1 MQPRGHVT
9 PPRRTPPGARH
20 RTGLPQRAGAA
31 VSTNAADPEVIGS
44 PPPPVRRDPMVLAWL
59 TAVGVSWFGDYA
71 WNVALAWTAA
81 HTLSPVTAGVVLGA
95 TMLPQ
100 ALLVLLGGVLA
111 DRYDPRRLLV
121 AGESGQAV
129 VLVLG
134 AAGWASGIRGAP
146 ILVTVAVAFGVAS
159 GLTLPAG
166 TSLVRQIVAGRD
178 LGTVQ
183 GWNQISS
190 RAMRLL
196 GAPAGGILV
205 ASSGLVV
212 VMLVD
217 AATFALIAAVLGVL
231 VRPPLRL
238 PRATQERWRDTFTDG
253 MRYLRSHETAKLFVV
268 GLTALNV
275 FVTPVTGLG
284 VALRV
289 SGSDWGA
296 HWLGIA
302 DASLAAGA
310 IIGSV
315 VAIRWQ
321 PTYGAAAG
329 FKVLIVQGLA
339 IAAVG
344 LGWKPT
350 LILSMVVLGTTA
362 GAASVWLSAAFVRA
376 IDPSHL
382 GRVSSV
388 SSLGDMVLM
397 PLSVPALG
405 AVVHLTDVLTATL
418 LFGLSM
424 SALCLWFATRRP
436 LRTLVA

>member
-1 MQPRGHVT
+1 M
-9 PPRRTPPGARH
+9 
-20 RTGLPQRAGAA
+20 
-31 VSTNAADPEVIGS
+31 STTATDPELIGS

-59 TAVGVSWFGDYA
+59 AAVGVSWFGDYA

-81 HTLSPVTAGVVLGA
+81 HTLSPVLAGVVLGA
-95 TMLPQ
+95 EMLPQ

-121 AGESGQAV
+121 AGELGQAL

-134 AAGWASGIRGAP
+134 AAGWAWGLQGAP
-146 ILVTVAVAFGVAS
+146 ILVGIAVTFGFLS

-166 TSLVRQIVAGRD
+166 ISLVRQIVAGGD

-217 AATFALIAAVLGVL
+217 AATFALIAAVLVL
-231 VRPPLRL
+231 VVRPRFRL

-296 HWLGIA
+296 HWLGLA

-315 VAIRWQ
+315 AAIRWQ

-329 FKVLIVQGLA
+329 FKILIVQGLA

-350 LILSMVVLGTTA
+350 LVVSMAVLGFTA
-362 GAASVWLSAAFVRA
+362 GAASVWLGAAFVRA
-376 IDPSHL
+376 VDPSHL

-388 SSLGDMVLM
+388 TSLGDMVLM

-405 AVVHLTDVLTATL
+405 AVVHATDVLTATV
-418 LFGLSM
+418 LFGVSM
-424 SALCLWFATRRP
+424 SVLCLWFATRRP

>member
-1 MQPRGHVT
+1 
-9 PPRRTPPGARH
+9 
-20 RTGLPQRAGAA
+20 
-31 VSTNAADPEVIGS
+31 
-44 PPPPVRRDPMVLAWL
+44 MVLAWL
-59 TAVGVSWFGDYA
+59 AAGGVSWFGDYA

-81 HTLSPVTAGVVLGA
+81 HTLSPVMAGVVLGA
-95 TMLPQ
+95 EMLPQ

-121 AGESGQAV
+121 AGEIGQAL
-129 VLVLG
+129 VLVAG
-134 AAGWASGIRGAP
+134 AAGWASGIHGAP
-146 ILVTVAVAFGVAS
+146 ILIAIAVAFGIAS

-166 TSLVRQIVAGRD
+166 ATLVRQIVAGSD

-190 RAMRLL
+190 RTMKLL

-205 ASSGLVV
+205 ASAGLVA

-217 AATFALIAAVLGVL
+217 AATFLVIALVLLLV
-231 VRPPLRL
+231 VRPRFRL
-238 PRATQERWRDTFTDG
+238 PRAVHDRWRDTFTDG
-253 MRYLRSHETAKLFVV
+253 MRYLRSHETAKLFVI

-310 IIGSV
+310 IVGSV

-329 FKVLIVQGLA
+329 FRVLIVQGLA
-339 IAAVG
+339 IACVG

-350 LILSMVVLGTTA
+350 LVVSMAVPGFTA
-362 GAASVWLSAAFVRA
+362 GAASVWLSASFVRA

-388 SSLGDMVLM
+388 TSLGDMTLM

-405 AVVHLTDVLTATL
+405 AVVHATDVLTATL

-436 LRTLVA
+436 ISTLRA

>member
-1 MQPRGHVT
+1 
-9 PPRRTPPGARH
+9 
-20 RTGLPQRAGAA
+20 
-31 VSTNAADPEVIGS
+31 VSTTTNDPELIGA

-59 TAVGVSWFGDYA
+59 AAVGVSWFGDYA

-81 HTLSPVTAGVVLGA
+81 RTLSPAMAGVVLG
-95 TMLPQ
+95 TEMLPQ

-121 AGESGQAV
+121 AGEVGQAV
-129 VLVLG
+129 VLLVG

-146 ILVTVAVAFGVAS
+146 ILLAIAVAFGIAS

-166 TSLVRQIVAGRD
+166 TTLIRQVVAGYD

-205 ASSGLVV
+205 AWGGLVV

-217 AATFALIAAVLGVL
+217 AATFLVIAAVLLLV
-231 VRPPLRL
+231 VRPRFRL
-238 PRATQERWRDTFTDG
+238 PRAVHERWRDTFTDG

-310 IIGSV
+310 IVGSV

-329 FKVLIVQGLA
+329 FRVLIVQGLA
-339 IAAVG
+339 IACVG

-350 LILSMVVLGTTA
+350 LVVSMALLGFTA
-362 GAASVWLSAAFVRA
+362 GAASVWLGAAFVRA

-388 SSLGDMVLM
+388 TSLGDMTLM

-405 AVVHLTDVLTATL
+405 AVVHATDVLTATL
-418 LFGLSM
+418 LCGVAM
-424 SALCLWFATRRP
+424 SALCLWFATRGP
-436 LRTLVA
+436 IRTLAA

>member
-1 MQPRGHVT
+1 M
-9 PPRRTPPGARH
+9 
-20 RTGLPQRAGAA
+20 
-31 VSTNAADPEVIGS
+31 STSATDPELIGS
-44 PPPPVRRDPMVLAWL
+44 APPPVRRDPMVLAWI

-95 TMLPQ
+95 EMLPQ

-166 TSLVRQIVAGRD
+166 VGLVRQIVAGSD

-205 ASSGLVV
+205 ASGGLVV
-212 VMLVD
+212 VMLID
-217 AATFALIAAVLGVL
+217 AATFTLIAAVLIVV
-231 VRPPLRL
+231 VRPRFRL
-238 PRATQERWRDTFTDG
+238 PRAAHERWRDTFADG
-253 MRYLRSHETAKLFVV
+253 MRYLTSHETAKLFVV

-296 HWLGIA
+296 PWLGIA
-302 DASLAAGA
+302 DASLAVGA
-310 IIGSV
+310 ILGSV

-321 PTYGAAAG
+321 PAYGAAAG
-329 FKVLIVQGLA
+329 FRVLIVQGLA

-350 LILSMVVLGTTA
+350 LIISMVVLGTTA

-405 AVVHLTDVLTATL
+405 AVVHATDVLTATL

>member
-1 MQPRGHVT
+1 
-9 PPRRTPPGARH
+9 
-20 RTGLPQRAGAA
+20 
-31 VSTNAADPEVIGS
+31 VSTTTHDPELIGA

-59 TAVGVSWFGDYA
+59 AAVGVSWFGDYA

-81 HTLSPVTAGVVLGA
+81 RTLSPAMAGVVLGA
-95 TMLPQ
+95 EMLPQ

-121 AGESGQAV
+121 AGEVGQAV
-129 VLVLG
+129 VLLVG
-134 AAGWASGIRGAP
+134 AAGWASGIHGAP
-146 ILVTVAVAFGVAS
+146 ILLAVAVAFGIAS
-159 GLTLPAG
+159 GLTMPAG
-166 TSLVRQIVAGRD
+166 TTLIRQVVAGND

-205 ASSGLVV
+205 AWGGLVV

-217 AATFALIAAVLGVL
+217 AATFLVIAAVLLLV
-231 VRPPLRL
+231 VRPRFRL
-238 PRATQERWRDTFTDG
+238 PRAVHERWRDTFTDG

-289 SGSDWGA
+289 S
-296 HWLGIA
+296 A

-310 IIGSV
+310 IVGSV

-329 FKVLIVQGLA
+329 FRVLIVQGLA
-339 IAAVG
+339 IACVG

-350 LILSMVVLGTTA
+350 LVVSMAVLGFTA

-388 SSLGDMVLM
+388 TSLGDMTLM

-405 AVVHLTDVLTATL
+405 AVVHATDVLTATL
-418 LFGLSM
+418 LWGVAM

-436 LRTLVA
+436 IRTLAA

>member
-1 MQPRGHVT
+1 MSTSTQPK
-9 PPRRTPPGARH
+9 
-20 RTGLPQRAGAA
+20 L
-31 VSTNAADPEVIGS
+31 IGS

-59 TAVGVSWFGDYA
+59 VAVGVSWFGDYA
-71 WNVALAWTAA
+71 WAVALAWTAA
-81 HTLSPVTAGVVLGA
+81 HTLSPVLAGVVLGA
-95 TMLPQ
+95 EMLPQ

-111 DRYDPRRLLV
+111 DRLEPRRLLV
-121 AGESGQAV
+121 AGQIGQAA
-129 VLVLG
+129 VLLVAALAWSSGARG
-134 AAGWASGIRGAP
+134 AAVL
-146 ILVTVAVAFGVAS
+146 LVVAICFGVAS

-166 TSLVRQIVAGRD
+166 ATLVRQIVAGDD

-190 RAMRLL
+190 RAMKLL

-205 ASSGLVV
+205 AWGGIVV
-212 VMLVD
+212 VMVLD
-217 AATFALIAAVLGVL
+217 AATFLAIAVVLALV
-231 VRPPLRL
+231 VRPRFRL
-238 PRATQERWRDTFTDG
+238 HREAHDRWRDSFSDG
-253 MRYLRSHETAKLFVV
+253 MRYLRSHDTAKLFVI

-289 SGSDWGA
+289 SGSGWGA
-296 HWLGIA
+296 HWVGIA

-310 IIGSV
+310 IVGSV

-329 FKVLIVQGLA
+329 FRVLVVQGLA

-344 LGWKPT
+344 IGWRPA
-350 LILSMVVLGTTA
+350 LVVAMAVLGFTA
-362 GAASVWLSAAFVRA
+362 GAASVWLSAAFLRA

-388 SSLGDMVLM
+388 TALGDMTLI
-397 PLSVPALG
+397 PLSVPVLG
-405 AVVHLTDVLTATL
+405 AVVRATDVLTASL
-418 LFGLSM
+418 VFGLSM

-436 LRTLVA
+436 IRTLAA